1 MELRLLKCMAND
13 TRFQILK
20 LLEEKEMCVCE
31 IMETLDKEQSVISHH
46 LQRLRECGL
55 IQKRVEG
62 QKRIYSLADPTI
74 SEVIKRIR
82 ELSHRVHRGEQEQF
96 AVDT

>member
-31 IMETLDKEQSVISHH
+31 IMKILDKEQSVISHH

-62 QKRIYSLADPTI
+62 QKRIYSLADPYI
-74 SEVIKRIR
+74 SDTIKRIR
-82 ELSHRVHRGEQEQF
+82 ELSQRLHRGEQEQF

>member
-20 LLEEKEMCVCE
+20 LLGEREMCVCE
-31 IMETLDKEQSVISHH
+31 IVEKLDKEQSVISHH

-55 IQKRVEG
+55 IHKRVVG
-62 QKRIYSLADPTI
+62 QKRIYSLSDP
-74 SEVIKRIR
+74 SIKDMLKRVR
-82 ELSHRVHRGEQEQF
+82 ELSERMHRVEQF

>member
-1 MELRLLKCMAND
+1 MELSLLKCMAND

-31 IMETLDKEQSVISHH
+31 IVEKLDKEQSVISHH

-55 IQKRVEG
+55 IHKRVEG
-62 QKRIYSLADPTI
+62 QKRIYSLADP
-74 SEVIKRIR
+74 SIKETLKSVR
-82 ELSHRVHRGEQEQF
+82 ELSKKLHTIEQF
-96 AVDT
+96 AIDT